1 MRAIILSAGQGRRL
15 FPLTQNLPKCL
26 LPLCEGVSI
35 LGLQLRVL
43 AACGVRHATVVVGFG
58 AEEVERHILE
68 QAPGSIEV
76 ETLYNP
82 FYESTD
88 NLVTAWLARERMRG
102 DFLLLN
108 GDTLF
113 EPALMRRV
121 LHAPPSAARVAID
134 RKSRYDADDMKVSLN
149 GDGRLLAVSKTLKR
163 HEVDAEAIGLIRFT
177 AEGGA
182 RFVDGLERA
191 VRDRESHNRY
201 YLSVVSENAASGVE
215 IESLSIEGLWWQEV
229 DCAHDLDRAQQ
240 ELGEGRAA
248 ALWSTPREP
257 R

>member
-15 FPLTQNLPKCL
+15 YPLTQNLPKCL

-43 AACGVRHATVVVGFG
+43 ASCGVRQATVVVGFG
-58 AEEVERHILE
+58 AEEVERHLLE
-68 QAPGSIEV
+68 QAPDSMEI

-82 FYESTD
+82 FFETTD

-108 GDTLF
+108 GDTVF

-121 LHAPPSAARVAID
+121 LRAPPSASRIAID
-134 RKSRYDADDMKVSLN
+134 RKPRYDADDMKVSLD
-149 GDGRLLAVSKTLKR
+149 GGGRLLAISKTLKR
-163 HEVDAEAIGLIRFT
+163 HEIDAEAIGVIRFSGD
-177 AEGGA
+177 GGG

-191 VRDRESHNRY
+191 VRDRESHSRY

-215 IESLSIEGLWWQEV
+215 IESVSIEGLWWQEV

-240 ELGEGRAA
+240 HLEEGWAPK
-248 ALWSTPREP
+248 LWSEPREP